1 MKRNRVNVLTV
12 VNSAS
17 NITTE
22 TIDGKPHIVVRGITP
37 VVDDIVMNRKLYP
50 AAEIEKA
57 YNTLERNPMPL
68 GHPKVDGKHVSA
80 RDVRA
85 VNEYH
90 VGAWLQN
97 VSHSDGKVTGDMY
110 VNRQYAESS
119 EKGKRLINRLDE
131 MLAGTNSEPIHIST
145 GLLYS
150 GIAANGESKGKK
162 YNEIATN
169 MMFDHVAVLLDEP
182 GAGTPEEGV
191 GIFVNAEGDET
202 EIEVCNLQDAIVSD
216 NRKDGWLNK
225 IKFFVAN
232 DGGMSFDEIAAS
244 LREAIRANTPD
255 SWRYVVSI
263 YPDYLIFEEEK
274 KTTSGRNLFKQ
285 KYLISDGAVSLVGE
299 PVEVV
304 RKPTEYEIKTNGE
317 NDPMKQLIINA
328 LQAAG
333 KPTEGKSDAELMDA
347 YNQLAAEKAAAKNET
362 PEEKAAREK
371 KEVDDKKAKEQASNS
386 EEMPA
391 WAKVLTEQVTAL
403 NSQINANSDKE
414 KGEKRTAVKLVMNM
428 SDEEVADLDGKALDA
443 MYAKCQT
450 SFGLNAAFRNQA
462 TNTQSVSEMPE

>member
-97 VSHSDGKVTGDMY
+97 VSHKDGKVTGDMY
-110 VNRQYAESS
+110 VNRQYAESN

-150 GIAANGESKGKK
+150 SIAANGESKGKK

-169 MMFDHVAVLLDEP
+169 MMFDHVAILLDEP
-182 GAGTPEEGV
+182 GAGTPSEGV
-191 GIFVNAEGDET
+191 GIFVNAEGDDQ
-202 EIEVCNLQDAIVSD
+202 EIEVVSLA
-216 NRKDGWLNK
+216 DGSDCTREGLLNK
-225 IKFFVAN
+225 TRFFFTNASN
-232 DGGMSFDEIAAS
+232 FSFDDIQRAIS
-244 LREAIRANTPD
+244 DKLREGRTDDKWLWPESVWPD
-255 SWRYVVSI
+255 TFI
-263 YPDYLIFEEEK
+263 YRDDAKY
-274 KTTSGRNLFKQ
+274 FKQ
-285 KYLISDGAVSLVGE
+285 KYLIDEAGKAVFVGE

-317 NDPMKQLIINA
+317 NDPMKELIINA

-347 YNQLAAEKAAAKNET
+347 YNQLAAEKAATKTET

-371 KEVDDKKAKEQASNS
+371 AEKEERDRANNQA
-386 EEMPA
+386 EAPA
-391 WAKVLTEQVTAL
+391 WFKPFADDLAAVKSGLTV
-403 NSQINANSDKE
+403 NADKE
-414 KGEKRTAVKLVMNM
+414 KSEQRAAVKAKFGMT
-428 SDEEVADLDGKALDA
+428 DVAVNALDGEPLKELFAQ
-443 MYAKCQT
+443 CQT
-450 SFGLNAAFRNQA
+450 STGLSGAFRQTTNNQ
-462 TNTQSVSEMPE
+462 SFSEMPE

>member
-97 VSHSDGKVTGDMY
+97 VSHEDGKVTGDMY

-131 MLAGTNSEPIHIST
+131 MIAGTNSEPIHIST

-182 GAGTPEEGV
+182 GAGTPAEGV
-191 GIFVNAEGDET
+191 GIFVNAEGDEL
-202 EIEVCNLQDAIVSD
+202 EIEVVNLADADVPDPQDASFKTFFNQLKAFFSANSD
-216 NRKDGWLNK
+216 
-225 IKFFVAN
+225 
-232 DGGMSFDEIAAS
+232 S
-244 LREAIRANTPD
+244 T
-255 SWRYVVSI
+255 
-263 YPDYLIFEEEK
+263 
-274 KTTSGRNLFKQ
+274 Q
-285 KYLISDGAVSLVGE
+285 KE
-299 PVEVV
+299 
-304 RKPTEYEIKTNGE
+304 T
-317 NDPMKQLIINA
+317 DPMKELIVNA
-328 LQAAG
+328 LKANG
-333 KPTEGKSDAELMDA
+333 KEVDGKTDAELMDA
-347 YNQLAAEKAAAKNET
+347 YNQMKAEEVTSKKKGD
-362 PEEKAAREK
+362 EEIDPATGAPK
-371 KEVDDKKAKEQASNS
+371 KTEQAANN

-391 WAKVLTEQVTAL
+391 WAKALTDQVLAL
-403 NSQINANSDKE
+403 NSKINANSESE
-414 KGEKRTAVKLVMNM
+414 KSNMRAAVKAKFGMTDIAVN
-428 SDEEVADLDGKALDA
+428 ALDGEPLKELFAQ
-443 MYAKCQT
+443 CQT
-450 SFGLNAAFRNQA
+450 STGLNGAFRQA

>member
-68 GHPKVDGKHVSA
+68 DHPKVDGKHVSA

-85 VNEYH
+85 VNNYH

-97 VSHSDGKVTGDMY
+97 VSHKDGKVSGDMY
-110 VNRQYAESS
+110 VDRQYAESS
-119 EKGKRLINRLDE
+119 EKGKRLVNRLDE
-131 MLAGTNSEPIHIST
+131 MAAGTNVEPIHIST

-182 GAGTPEEGV
+182 GAGTPSEGV
-191 GIFVNAEGDET
+191 GIFVNADGDEQ
-202 EIEVCNLQDAIVSD
+202 EIEVVNLADGSD
-216 NRKDGWLNK
+216 CTREGLLNK
-225 IKFFVAN
+225 AKFFFTNASN
-232 DGGMSFDEIAAS
+232 FSFSDIERAIS
-244 LREAIRANTPD
+244 DKLRKGRTDDKCLWPESVWPD
-255 SWRYVVSI
+255 TFI
-263 YPDYLIFEEEK
+263 YRDDAKY
-274 KTTSGRNLFKQ
+274 FKQ
-285 KYLISDGAVSLVGE
+285 KYLIDDDGKAVFVGE

-317 NDPMKQLIINA
+317 NDPMKELIINA

-347 YNQLAAEKAAAKNET
+347 YNQLAAEKAATKTET

-371 KEVDDKKAKEQASNS
+371 AEKEERERANNQA
-386 EEMPA
+386 EAPA
-391 WAKVLTEQVTAL
+391 WFKPFADDLAAVKSGLT
-403 NSQINANSDKE
+403 ANSDKE
-414 KGEKRTAVKLVMNM
+414 KGEKRAAVKAKFGLDDLAVN
-428 SDEEVADLDGKALDA
+428 ALDGAALDGLFA
-443 MYAKCQT
+443 QCQT
-450 SFGLNAAFRNQA
+450 STGLNGAFRQVN
-462 TNTQSVSEMPE
+462 NNDSFSEMPE

>member
-50 AAEIEKA
+50 AAEIGKA

-85 VNEYH
+85 VNNYH

-97 VSHSDGKVTGDMY
+97 VNHTDGKVTGDMY
-110 VNRQYAESS
+110 VDRQYAESS
-119 EKGKRLINRLDE
+119 DKGKRLINRLDE
-131 MLAGTNSEPIHIST
+131 MIAGTNAEPIHIST

-191 GIFVNAEGDET
+191 GIFVNADGDEQA
-202 EIEVCNLQDAIVSD
+202 IETANLSD
-216 NRKDGWLNK
+216 GYDCTREGALNK
-225 IKFFVAN
+225 AKFFFTNASN
-232 DGGMSFDEIAAS
+232 FSFDDIQRALS
-244 LREAIRANTPD
+244 DKLREGRTDDNWLWPESVWPD
-255 SWRYVVSI
+255 TFIYRDQSRY
-263 YPDYLIFEEEK
+263 
-274 KTTSGRNLFKQ
+274 FKQ
-285 KYLISDGAVSLVGE
+285 KYLIDDDGKAVFVGE
-299 PVEVV
+299 PQEVV
-304 RKPTEYEIKTNGE
+304 RKPTEYEVKTNGE
-317 NDPMKQLIINA
+317 TDPMKDLIVNA
-328 LQAAG
+328 LKAAG
-333 KPTEGKSDAELMDA
+333 KPTDGKTDAELMDA
-347 YNQLAAEKAAAKNET
+347 YNQMAAEKAASKDET
-362 PEEKAAREK
+362 PEEKAAHEK
-371 KEVDDKKAKEQASNS
+371 KEADEKAPKDKAANNEQA
-386 EEMPA
+386 PA
-391 WAKVLTEQVTAL
+391 WFKPFADDLAVVKSSLAT
-403 NSQINANSDKE
+403 NADKE
-414 KGEKRTAVKLVMNM
+414 KGEKRAAVKAKFGLDDLAVN
-428 SDEEVADLDGKALDA
+428 ALDGAALDGLFA
-443 MYAKCQT
+443 QCAT
-450 SFGLNAAFRNQA
+450 SRGLSGAFNHS
-462 TNTQSVSEMPE
+462 NEQSISEMPE

>member
-22 TIDGKPHIVVRGITP
+22 TIDSKPHIVVRGITP

-85 VNEYH
+85 VNNYH

-97 VSHSDGKVTGDMY
+97 VSHKDGKVTGDMY
-110 VNRQYAESS
+110 VDRQYAESS
-119 EKGKRLINRLDE
+119 DKGKRLVNRLDE
-131 MLAGTNSEPIHIST
+131 MSAGTNSDPIHIST

-162 YNEIATN
+162 YDEIATN
-169 MMFDHVAVLLDEP
+169 MNFDHVAVLLDEP
-182 GAGTPEEGV
+182 GAGTPGEGV
-191 GIFVNAEGDET
+191 GIFVNSEGDEQQ
-202 EIEVCNLQDAIVSD
+202 IEVAHLAEAADCTREGL
-216 NRKDGWLNK
+216 LNK
-225 IKFFVAN
+225 TKFFFTNASN
-232 DGGMSFDEIAAS
+232 FSFDDISRAIS
-244 LREAIRANTPD
+244 DKLREGDAEDKWLWPETVWPD
-255 SWRYVVSI
+255 SFI
-263 YPDYLIFEEEK
+263 YRNDTKYL
-274 KTTSGRNLFKQ
+274 KQ
-285 KYLISDGAVSLVGE
+285 KYLIDDDGKAVFVGE

-317 NDPMKQLIINA
+317 NDPMKELIINA
-328 LQAAG
+328 LKAAG
-333 KPTEGKSDAELMDA
+333 KPTDGKSDAELMDA
-347 YNQLAAEKAAAKNET
+347 YNQMAAEKAKPKEET

-371 KEVDDKKAKEQASNS
+371 AEKEERERANNQA
-386 EEMPA
+386 EAPA
-391 WAKVLTEQVTAL
+391 WFKPFADDLAAVKSGLAV
-403 NSQINANSDKE
+403 NSDKE
-414 KGEKRTAVKLVMNM
+414 KADKRAAVKLAMNM
-428 SDEEVADLDGKALDA
+428 SDEEVADLDGKALERL
-443 MYAKCQT
+443 YANSQKST
-450 SFGLNAAFRNQA
+450 GLNGAFRQVNSSE
-462 TNTQSVSEMPE
+462 SVSEMPE

>member
-97 VSHSDGKVTGDMY
+97 VSHEGGKVTGDMY

-131 MLAGTNSEPIHIST
+131 MIAGTNSEPIHIST

-182 GAGTPEEGV
+182 GAGTPAEGV
-191 GIFVNAEGDET
+191 GIFVNAEGDEL
-202 EIEVCNLQDAIVSD
+202 EIEVVNLADADIPDPQDASFKTFFNQLKAFFSANSD
-216 NRKDGWLNK
+216 SN
-225 IKFFVAN
+225 
-232 DGGMSFDEIAAS
+232 
-244 LREAIRANTPD
+244 
-255 SWRYVVSI
+255 
-263 YPDYLIFEEEK
+263 
-274 KTTSGRNLFKQ
+274 Q
-285 KYLISDGAVSLVGE
+285 KE
-299 PVEVV
+299 
-304 RKPTEYEIKTNGE
+304 T
-317 NDPMKQLIINA
+317 DPMKELIVNA
-328 LQAAG
+328 LKANG
-333 KPTEGKSDAELMDA
+333 KEVEGKTDAELMDA
-347 YNQLAAEKAAAKNET
+347 YNQMKAEEVTAKKKGD
-362 PEEKAAREK
+362 EEIDPATGAPK
-371 KEVDDKKAKEQASNS
+371 KTEQASNS
-386 EEMPA
+386 EEAPA
-391 WAKVLTEQVTAL
+391 WFKPFADDLAAVKSGLAV
-403 NSQINANSDKE
+403 NADKE
-414 KGEKRTAVKLVMNM
+414 KGEKRAAVKAKFGLDDLAVN
-428 SDEEVADLDGKALDA
+428 ALDGAALDGLFA
-443 MYAKCQT
+443 QCQT
-450 SFGLNAAFRNQA
+450 STGLNGAFRPVN
-462 TNTQSVSEMPE
+462 NNDSFSEMPE

>member
-1 MKRNRVNVLTV
+1 MKLNRVNVLTV

-85 VNEYH
+85 VNNYH

-97 VSHSDGKVTGDMY
+97 VSHKDGKVSGDMY
-110 VNRQYAESS
+110 VDRQYAESRD
-119 EKGKRLINRLDE
+119 KGKRLINRLDE
-131 MLAGTNSEPIHIST
+131 MLAGTNSDPIHIST

-182 GAGTPEEGV
+182 GAGTPDEGV

-244 LREAIRANTPD
+244 LREAIRANIPD

-274 KTTSGRNLFKQ
+274 KNDSGRSLFKQ

-317 NDPMKQLIINA
+317 NDPMKELIINA

-347 YNQLAAEKAAAKNET
+347 YNQMKAEEAIAKKKGDEEIDPET
-362 PEEKAAREK
+362 GKPK
-371 KEVDDKKAKEQASNS
+371 KKEQAANN

-391 WAKVLTEQVTAL
+391 WAQKLADRVDVVF
-403 NSQINANSDKE
+403 NSLSANADKE
-414 KGEKRTAVKLVMNM
+414 KGEKRAAVKLAMNM
-428 SDEEVADLDGKALDA
+428 SDDEVADLDGKALDA

-450 SFGLNAAFRNQA
+450 SFGLNGAFRHQA

>member
-22 TIDGKPHIVVRGITP
+22 TVNGKPHIVVRGITP

-80 RDVRA
+80 RDVQA

-97 VSHSDGKVTGDMY
+97 VSHKDGKVTGDMY

-131 MLAGTNSEPIHIST
+131 MLAGANSDPIHIST

-150 GIAANGESKGKK
+150 GIAANGESRGKK

-182 GAGTPEEGV
+182 GAGTPSEGV

-202 EIEVCNLQDAIVSD
+202 EIEVCNLQDAIVID

-232 DGGMSFDEIAAS
+232 DGGMSFDEIASS
-244 LREAIRANTPD
+244 LREAIRSNTSD

-274 KTTSGRNLFKQ
+274 KNTSGLSLFKQ

-317 NDPMKQLIINA
+317 NDPMKELIINA
-328 LQAAG
+328 LKAAG
-333 KPTEGKSDAELMDA
+333 KPTDGKSDAELMDA
-347 YNQLAAEKAAAKNET
+347 YNQMAAEKAAPKET

-371 KEVDDKKAKEQASNS
+371 KEADDKKAKETATNS
-386 EEMPA
+386 DDMPA
-391 WAKVLTEQVTAL
+391 WAKLLTERVDTVV
-403 NSQINANSDKE
+403 NSLNANSDKE
-414 KGEKRTAVKLVMNM
+414 KTDQRAAVKAKFGMTDLAVN
-428 SDEEVADLDGKALDA
+428 ALDGEPLKELFAQ
-443 MYAKCQT
+443 CQT
-450 SFGLNAAFRNQA
+450 STGLNGAFRQVNS
-462 TNTQSVSEMPE
+462 NESVSEMPE

>member
-68 GHPKVDGKHVSA
+68 GHPKVDGRHVSA

-97 VSHSDGKVTGDMY
+97 VSHKDGKVTGDMY
-110 VNRQYAESS
+110 VNRHYAESS

-131 MLAGTNSEPIHIST
+131 MIAGTNSEPIHIST

-191 GIFVNAEGDET
+191 GIFVNAEGDVL
-202 EIEVCNLQDAIVSD
+202 EIEVVNLADADVPDPQDASFKTFFNQLKAFFSANSD
-216 NRKDGWLNK
+216 
-225 IKFFVAN
+225 
-232 DGGMSFDEIAAS
+232 S
-244 LREAIRANTPD
+244 T
-255 SWRYVVSI
+255 
-263 YPDYLIFEEEK
+263 
-274 KTTSGRNLFKQ
+274 Q
-285 KYLISDGAVSLVGE
+285 KE
-299 PVEVV
+299 
-304 RKPTEYEIKTNGE
+304 T
-317 NDPMKQLIINA
+317 DPMKELIVNA
-328 LQAAG
+328 LKANG
-333 KPTEGKSDAELMDA
+333 KEVEGKTDAELMDA
-347 YNQLAAEKAAAKNET
+347 YNQLAAEKAAAKKDGGDEIDPAT
-362 PEEKAAREK
+362 GKPK
-371 KEVDDKKAKEQASNS
+371 KKEQASNS
-386 EEMPA
+386 EEAPA
-391 WAKVLTEQVTAL
+391 WFKPFADDLAAVKSGLAV
-403 NSQINANSDKE
+403 NADKE
-414 KGEKRTAVKLVMNM
+414 KGEKRAAVKAKFGLDDLAVN
-428 SDEEVADLDGKALDA
+428 ALDGAALDGLFA
-443 MYAKCQT
+443 QCQT
-450 SFGLNAAFRNQA
+450 STGLNGAFRPVN
-462 TNTQSVSEMPE
+462 NNDSFSEMPE

>member
-1 MKRNRVNVLTV
+1 MKRNRVNVLSV

-17 NITTE
+17 NISTE
-22 TIDGKPHIVVRGITP
+22 TIDGKPHLVVRGITP
-37 VVDDIVMNRKLYP
+37 VVDDIVMNKKLYP

-97 VSHSDGKVTGDMY
+97 VSHEGGKVTGDMY

-131 MLAGTNSEPIHIST
+131 MIAGTNSEPIHIST

-191 GIFVNAEGDET
+191 GIFVNAEGDEL
-202 EIEVCNLQDAIVSD
+202 EIEVVNLADADVPDPQDASFKTFFNQLKAFFSANSD
-216 NRKDGWLNK
+216 
-225 IKFFVAN
+225 
-232 DGGMSFDEIAAS
+232 S
-244 LREAIRANTPD
+244 T
-255 SWRYVVSI
+255 
-263 YPDYLIFEEEK
+263 
-274 KTTSGRNLFKQ
+274 Q
-285 KYLISDGAVSLVGE
+285 KE
-299 PVEVV
+299 
-304 RKPTEYEIKTNGE
+304 T
-317 NDPMKQLIINA
+317 DPMKELIVNA
-328 LQAAG
+328 LKANG
-333 KPTEGKSDAELMDA
+333 KEVEGKTDAELMDA
-347 YNQLAAEKAAAKNET
+347 YNQMKAEEITAKKKGD
-362 PEEKAAREK
+362 EEIDPDTGAPK
-371 KEVDDKKAKEQASNS
+371 KTEQAANN

-391 WAKVLTEQVTAL
+391 WAKALTDQVLAL
-403 NSQINANSDKE
+403 NSKINANSESE
-414 KGEKRTAVKLVMNM
+414 KSNMRAAVKAKFGMTDIAVN
-428 SDEEVADLDGKALDA
+428 ALDGEPLKELFAQ
-443 MYAKCQT
+443 CQT
-450 SFGLNAAFRNQA
+450 STGLNGTFRQA

>member
-1 MKRNRVNVLTV
+1 MKRNRVNVLSV

-17 NITTE
+17 NISTE

-97 VSHSDGKVTGDMY
+97 VSHEDGKVTGDMY

-131 MLAGTNSEPIHIST
+131 MIAGTNSEPIHIST

-191 GIFVNAEGDET
+191 GIFVNAEGDEL
-202 EIEVCNLQDAIVSD
+202 EIEVVNLADAEVPDPQDASFKTFFNQLKAFFSANSD
-216 NRKDGWLNK
+216 
-225 IKFFVAN
+225 
-232 DGGMSFDEIAAS
+232 S
-244 LREAIRANTPD
+244 T
-255 SWRYVVSI
+255 
-263 YPDYLIFEEEK
+263 
-274 KTTSGRNLFKQ
+274 Q
-285 KYLISDGAVSLVGE
+285 KE
-299 PVEVV
+299 
-304 RKPTEYEIKTNGE
+304 T
-317 NDPMKQLIINA
+317 DPMKELIVNA
-328 LQAAG
+328 LKANG
-333 KPTEGKSDAELMDA
+333 KEVEGKTDAELMDA
-347 YNQLAAEKAAAKNET
+347 YNQMKAEEVTAKKKGDEET
-362 PEEKAAREK
+362 DPATGAPK
-371 KEVDDKKAKEQASNS
+371 KTEQAANN
-386 EEMPA
+386 EDMPA
-391 WAKVLTEQVTAL
+391 WAKALSDQVLVL
-403 NSQINANSDKE
+403 NSKINANSETE
-414 KGEKRTAVKLVMNM
+414 KSNMRAAVKAKFGMTDIAVN
-428 SDEEVADLDGKALDA
+428 ALDGEPLKELFAQ
-443 MYAKCQT
+443 CQT
-450 SFGLNAAFRNQA
+450 STGLNGAFRQA

>member
-22 TIDGKPHIVVRGITP
+22 IIDGKPHIVVRGITP

-97 VSHSDGKVTGDMY
+97 VSHKDGKVTGDMY

-131 MLAGTNSEPIHIST
+131 MITGTNSEPIHIST

-182 GAGTPEEGV
+182 GAGTPSEGV
-191 GIFVNAEGDET
+191 GIFVNSEGEEV
-202 EIEVCNLQDAIVSD
+202 EIEVALLSDAAD
-216 NRKDGWLNK
+216 CTREGLLNK
-225 IKFFVAN
+225 TKFFFTNASN
-232 DGGMSFDEIAAS
+232 FSFDDIQ
-244 LREAIRANTPD
+244 RAISDKLHEGRADDKWLWPESVWPD
-255 SWRYVVSI
+255 SFI
-263 YPDYLIFEEEK
+263 YRDEAKY
-274 KTTSGRNLFKQ
+274 FKQ
-285 KYLISDGAVSLVGE
+285 KYLIDDDGKAVFVGE

-304 RKPTEYEIKTNGE
+304 RKPIEYEIKTNGE
-317 NDPMKQLIINA
+317 NDPMKELIINA

-347 YNQLAAEKAAAKNET
+347 YNQLAAEKAAAKKDGGDEIDPAT
-362 PEEKAAREK
+362 GKPK
-371 KEVDDKKAKEQASNS
+371 KKEQASNS
-386 EEMPA
+386 EEAPA
-391 WAKVLTEQVTAL
+391 WFKPFADDLAAVKSGLAV
-403 NSQINANSDKE
+403 NADKE
-414 KGEKRTAVKLVMNM
+414 KGEKRAAVKAKFGLDDLAVN
-428 SDEEVADLDGKALDA
+428 ALDGAALDGLFA
-443 MYAKCQT
+443 QCQT
-450 SFGLNAAFRNQA
+450 STGLNGAFRQA

>member
-97 VSHSDGKVTGDMY
+97 VSHEDGKVTGDMY

-131 MLAGTNSEPIHIST
+131 MIAGTNSEPIHIST

-182 GAGTPEEGV
+182 GAGTPAEGV
-191 GIFVNAEGDET
+191 GIFVNAEGDEL
-202 EIEVCNLQDAIVSD
+202 EIEVVNLADADVPDPQDASFKTFFNQLKAFFSANSD
-216 NRKDGWLNK
+216 
-225 IKFFVAN
+225 
-232 DGGMSFDEIAAS
+232 S
-244 LREAIRANTPD
+244 T
-255 SWRYVVSI
+255 
-263 YPDYLIFEEEK
+263 
-274 KTTSGRNLFKQ
+274 Q
-285 KYLISDGAVSLVGE
+285 KE
-299 PVEVV
+299 
-304 RKPTEYEIKTNGE
+304 T
-317 NDPMKQLIINA
+317 DPMKELIVNA
-328 LQAAG
+328 LKANG
-333 KPTEGKSDAELMDA
+333 KEVEGKTDAELMDA
-347 YNQLAAEKAAAKNET
+347 YNQMKAEEVTAKKKGD
-362 PEEKAAREK
+362 EEIDPATGAPK
-371 KEVDDKKAKEQASNS
+371 KTEQAANN

-391 WAKVLTEQVTAL
+391 WAKALTDQVFAL
-403 NSQINANSDKE
+403 NSKINANSESE
-414 KGEKRTAVKLVMNM
+414 KSNMRAAVKAKFGMTDIAVN
-428 SDEEVADLDGKALDA
+428 ALDGEPLKELFAQ
-443 MYAKCQT
+443 CQT
-450 SFGLNAAFRNQA
+450 STGLNGAFRQA

>member
-57 YNTLERNPMPL
+57 YSTLERNPMPL

-97 VSHSDGKVTGDMY
+97 VSHKDGKVTGDMY

-131 MLAGTNSEPIHIST
+131 MLAGTNSDPIHIST

-191 GIFVNAEGDET
+191 GIFVNAEGDEL
-202 EIEVCNLQDAIVSD
+202 EIEVVNLADADVPDPQDAS
-216 NRKDGWLNK
+216 
-225 IKFFVAN
+225 
-232 DGGMSFDEIAAS
+232 
-244 LREAIRANTPD
+244 
-255 SWRYVVSI
+255 
-263 YPDYLIFEEEK
+263 
-274 KTTSGRNLFKQ
+274 
-285 KYLISDGAVSLVGE
+285 
-299 PVEVV
+299 
-304 RKPTEYEIKTNGE
+304 IKTFFNQLKAFFSANSDSTQKE
-317 NDPMKQLIINA
+317 TDPMKELIVNA
-328 LQAAG
+328 LKA
-333 KPTEGKSDAELMDA
+333 KGKSVDGKTDAELMDA
-347 YNQLAAEKAAAKNET
+347 YNQMLAENADSKEET

-371 KEVDDKKAKEQASNS
+371 KEVDDKKAKEQTTNS

-414 KGEKRTAVKLVMNM
+414 KGEKRAAVKLAMNM

-450 SFGLNAAFRNQA
+450 SFGLNGAFRQA

>member
-97 VSHSDGKVTGDMY
+97 VSHKDGKVTGDMY

-119 EKGKRLINRLDE
+119 GKGKRLINRLDE
-131 MLAGTNSEPIHIST
+131 MLAGTNSDPIHIST

-191 GIFVNAEGDET
+191 GIFVNAEGDEV
-202 EIEVCNLQDAIVSD
+202 EIEVVNLEEST
-216 NRKDGWLNK
+216 
-225 IKFFVAN
+225 
-232 DGGMSFDEIAAS
+232 
-244 LREAIRANTPD
+244 TPD
-255 SWRYVVSI
+255 QQD
-263 YPDYLIFEEEK
+263 PAF
-274 KTTSGRNLFKQ
+274 KTFFNQLKAFFGANSDSTQ
-285 KYLISDGAVSLVGE
+285 KE
-299 PVEVV
+299 
-304 RKPTEYEIKTNGE
+304 T
-317 NDPMKQLIINA
+317 DPMKELIVNA
-328 LQAAG
+328 LKA
-333 KPTEGKSDAELMDA
+333 KGKSVDGKTDAELMDA
-347 YNQLAAEKAAAKNET
+347 YNQMLAENADSKEET
-362 PEEKAAREK
+362 PEAKGAREK
-371 KEVDDKKAKEQASNS
+371 KEADDKNANEQTTNS

-391 WAKVLTEQVTAL
+391 WAKTLTEQVMAF
-403 NSQINANSDKE
+403 NSQINANSESE
-414 KGEKRTAVKLVMNM
+414 KASMRAAVKAKFGMTDIAVN
-428 SDEEVADLDGKALDA
+428 ALDGEPLSELF
-443 MYAKCQT
+443 AKCQT
-450 SFGLNAAFRNQA
+450 STGLNGAFLQA
-462 TNTQSVSEMPE
+462 TNNQSVSEMPE

>member
-97 VSHSDGKVTGDMY
+97 VSHEYGKVTGDMY

-131 MLAGTNSEPIHIST
+131 MIAGTNSEPIHIST

-191 GIFVNAEGDET
+191 GIFVNAEGDEL
-202 EIEVCNLQDAIVSD
+202 EIEVVNLADADVPDPQDASFKTFFNQLKAFFSANSD
-216 NRKDGWLNK
+216 
-225 IKFFVAN
+225 
-232 DGGMSFDEIAAS
+232 S
-244 LREAIRANTPD
+244 T
-255 SWRYVVSI
+255 
-263 YPDYLIFEEEK
+263 
-274 KTTSGRNLFKQ
+274 Q
-285 KYLISDGAVSLVGE
+285 KE
-299 PVEVV
+299 
-304 RKPTEYEIKTNGE
+304 T
-317 NDPMKQLIINA
+317 DPMKELIVNA
-328 LQAAG
+328 LKANG
-333 KPTEGKSDAELMDA
+333 KEVEGKTDAELMDA
-347 YNQLAAEKAAAKNET
+347 YNQMKAEEITAKKKGD
-362 PEEKAAREK
+362 EEIDPDTGAPK
-371 KEVDDKKAKEQASNS
+371 KTEQAANN
-386 EEMPA
+386 EEIPA
-391 WAKVLTEQVTAL
+391 WAKALTDQVLAL
-403 NSQINANSDKE
+403 NSKINANSESE
-414 KGEKRTAVKLVMNM
+414 KSNMRAAVKAKFGMTDIAVN
-428 SDEEVADLDGKALDA
+428 ALDGEPLKELFAQ
-443 MYAKCQT
+443 CQT
-450 SFGLNAAFRNQA
+450 STGLNGAFRQA

>member
-80 RDVRA
+80 RDVQA

-97 VSHSDGKVTGDMY
+97 VNHKDGKVTGDMY

-131 MLAGTNSEPIHIST
+131 MLAGTNSDPIHIST

-150 GIAANGESKGKK
+150 GIAAIGESKGKK
-162 YNEIATN
+162 YDEIATN
-169 MMFDHVAVLLDEP
+169 MNFDHVAVLLDEP
-182 GAGTPEEGV
+182 GAGTPGEGV
-191 GIFVNAEGDET
+191 GIFVNAEGDEV
-202 EIEVCNLQDAIVSD
+202 EIEVVNLEESGSPDPQDPSFKTFFNQLKAFFSANSD
-216 NRKDGWLNK
+216 SN
-225 IKFFVAN
+225 
-232 DGGMSFDEIAAS
+232 
-244 LREAIRANTPD
+244 
-255 SWRYVVSI
+255 
-263 YPDYLIFEEEK
+263 
-274 KTTSGRNLFKQ
+274 Q
-285 KYLISDGAVSLVGE
+285 KE
-299 PVEVV
+299 
-304 RKPTEYEIKTNGE
+304 T
-317 NDPMKQLIINA
+317 DPMKELIVNA
-328 LQAAG
+328 LKA
-333 KPTEGKSDAELMDA
+333 KGKSVDGKTDAELMDA
-347 YNQLAAEKAAAKNET
+347 YNQMLAENADSKQET

-371 KEVDDKKAKEQASNS
+371 KEADDKKAKEQASNS
-386 EEMPA
+386 EEMPV
-391 WAKVLTEQVTAL
+391 WAKTLSDQVAAL
-403 NSQINANSDKE
+403 NSQISAGAETE
-414 KGEKRTAVKLVMNM
+414 KASMRTAVKAKFGMTDIAVN
-428 SDEEVADLDGKALDA
+428 ALDGEPLKELFAQ
-443 MYAKCQT
+443 CQT
-450 SFGLNAAFRNQA
+450 STGLNGAFRQVNSSE
-462 TNTQSVSEMPE
+462 SVSEMPE

>member
-97 VSHSDGKVTGDMY
+97 VSHKDGKVTGDMY

-119 EKGKRLINRLDE
+119 EKGKRLINRLDG
-131 MLAGTNSEPIHIST
+131 MISGTNSEPIHIST

-182 GAGTPEEGV
+182 GAGTPSEGV
-191 GIFVNAEGDET
+191 GIFVNSEGEEV
-202 EIEVCNLQDAIVSD
+202 EIEVALLSDAAD
-216 NRKDGWLNK
+216 CTREGLLNK
-225 IKFFVAN
+225 TKFFFTNASN
-232 DGGMSFDEIAAS
+232 FSFDDISRAIS
-244 LREAIRANTPD
+244 DKLREGDTEDKWLWPETVWPD
-255 SWRYVVSI
+255 SFI
-263 YPDYLIFEEEK
+263 YRDEAKY
-274 KTTSGRNLFKQ
+274 FKQ
-285 KYLISDGAVSLVGE
+285 KYLIDDDGKAVFVGE

-304 RKPTEYEIKTNGE
+304 RKPIEYEIKTNGE
-317 NDPMKQLIINA
+317 NDPMKELIINA

-347 YNQLAAEKAAAKNET
+347 YNQLAAEKAAAKKDGGDEIDPAT
-362 PEEKAAREK
+362 GKPK
-371 KEVDDKKAKEQASNS
+371 KKEQASNS
-386 EEMPA
+386 EEAPA
-391 WAKVLTEQVTAL
+391 WFKPFADDLAAVKSGLAV
-403 NSQINANSDKE
+403 NADKE
-414 KGEKRTAVKLVMNM
+414 KGEKRAAVKAKFGLDDLAVN
-428 SDEEVADLDGKALDA
+428 ALDGAALDGLFA
-443 MYAKCQT
+443 QCQT
-450 SFGLNAAFRNQA
+450 STGLNGAFR
-462 TNTQSVSEMPE
+462 SVNNNDSFSEMPE

>member
-85 VNEYH
+85 VNNYH

-97 VSHSDGKVTGDMY
+97 VSHKDGKVSGDMY
-110 VNRQYAESS
+110 VDRQYAESS

-131 MLAGTNSEPIHIST
+131 MVAGTNTEAIHIST

-150 GIAANGESKGKK
+150 GITANGESKGKK

-191 GIFVNAEGDET
+191 GIFVNAEGDEV
-202 EIEVCNLQDAIVSD
+202 EIEVVNLEDSNIPDPQDPTFKTFLNQLKAFFSANSD
-216 NRKDGWLNK
+216 
-225 IKFFVAN
+225 
-232 DGGMSFDEIAAS
+232 S
-244 LREAIRANTPD
+244 T
-255 SWRYVVSI
+255 
-263 YPDYLIFEEEK
+263 
-274 KTTSGRNLFKQ
+274 Q
-285 KYLISDGAVSLVGE
+285 KE
-299 PVEVV
+299 
-304 RKPTEYEIKTNGE
+304 T
-317 NDPMKQLIINA
+317 DPMKELIVNA
-328 LQAAG
+328 LKA
-333 KPTEGKSDAELMDA
+333 KGKSVDGKTDAELMDA
-347 YNQLAAEKAAAKNET
+347 YNQMLAENAEGKQET
-362 PEEKAAREK
+362 PEEKAASEK
-371 KEVDDKKAKEQASNS
+371 KEADEKAAKESANNS
-386 EEMPA
+386 QEAPA
-391 WAKVLTEQVTAL
+391 WFKPFAEKLNTIETGLT
-403 NSQINANSDKE
+403 ANSDKE
-414 KGEKRTAVKLVMNM
+414 KSEKRAAVKLAMNM
-428 SDEEVADLDGKALDA
+428 SDEEVADLDGKALDGF
-443 MYAKCQT
+443 YAKCQKST
-450 SFGLNAAFRNQA
+450 GLNGAFRHTA
-462 TNTQSVSEMPE
+462 TNQSVSEMPE

>member
-97 VSHSDGKVTGDMY
+97 VSHEGGKVTGDMY

-131 MLAGTNSEPIHIST
+131 MLAGTNSDPIHIST

-191 GIFVNAEGDET
+191 GIFVNAEGDEV
-202 EIEVCNLQDAIVSD
+202 EIEVVNLEESTIPDQQDPAFKTFFNQLKAFFGANSD
-216 NRKDGWLNK
+216 
-225 IKFFVAN
+225 
-232 DGGMSFDEIAAS
+232 S
-244 LREAIRANTPD
+244 T
-255 SWRYVVSI
+255 
-263 YPDYLIFEEEK
+263 
-274 KTTSGRNLFKQ
+274 Q
-285 KYLISDGAVSLVGE
+285 KE
-299 PVEVV
+299 
-304 RKPTEYEIKTNGE
+304 T
-317 NDPMKQLIINA
+317 DPMKELIVNA
-328 LQAAG
+328 LKA
-333 KPTEGKSDAELMDA
+333 KGKSVDGKTDAELMDA
-347 YNQLAAEKAAAKNET
+347 YNQMLAENADIKEET
-362 PEEKAAREK
+362 PEAKAAREK
-371 KEVDDKKAKEQASNS
+371 KEADDKKTNEQTTNS

-391 WAKVLTEQVTAL
+391 WAKTLTEQVMAL
-403 NSQINANSDKE
+403 NSQINANSESE
-414 KGEKRTAVKLVMNM
+414 KASMRAAVKAKFGMTDIAVN
-428 SDEEVADLDGKALDA
+428 ALDGEPLNELF
-443 MYAKCQT
+443 AKCQT
-450 SFGLNAAFRNQA
+450 STGLNGAFLQA
-462 TNTQSVSEMPE
+462 TNNQSVSEMPE

>member
-97 VSHSDGKVTGDMY
+97 VRHNDGKVTGDMY

-119 EKGKRLINRLDE
+119 DKGKRLINRLDD
-131 MLAGTNSEPIHIST
+131 MLAGTNSDPIHIST

-191 GIFVNAEGDET
+191 GIFVNSEGDEQK
-202 EIEVCNLQDAIVSD
+202 IEVARLA
-216 NRKDGWLNK
+216 DGIDCTRDGLLNK
-225 IKFFVAN
+225 TKFFFTNASN
-232 DGGMSFDEIAAS
+232 FSFDDISRAIS
-244 LREAIRANTPD
+244 DKLREGDTEDKWLWPETVWPD
-255 SWRYVVSI
+255 SFI
-263 YPDYLIFEEEK
+263 YRNDTKYL
-274 KTTSGRNLFKQ
+274 KQ
-285 KYLISDGAVSLVGE
+285 KYLIDDDGKAVFVGE

-317 NDPMKQLIINA
+317 NDPMKELIINA
-328 LQAAG
+328 LKAAG
-333 KPTEGKSDAELMDA
+333 KPTDGKSDAELMDA
-347 YNQLAAEKAAAKNET
+347 YNQMAAEKAKPKEET

-371 KEVDDKKAKEQASNS
+371 KEADDEKAKEQATNS
-386 EEMPA
+386 EDMPA
-391 WAKVLTEQVTAL
+391 WAKLLTEQVTAI
-403 NSQINANSDKE
+403 NSQLNANSDKE
-414 KGEKRTAVKLVMNM
+414 KGEKRAAVKLAMNM

-443 MYAKCQT
+443 MYAKCQA
-450 SFGLNAAFRNQA
+450 SFGLNGAFRNQA

>member
-97 VSHSDGKVTGDMY
+97 VSHKDGKVMGDMY

-119 EKGKRLINRLDE
+119 DKGKRLISRLDE
-131 MLAGTNSEPIHIST
+131 MLAGTNSDPIHIST

-244 LREAIRANTPD
+244 LREAIRSTAPD

-274 KTTSGRNLFKQ
+274 KTTSGRTLFKQ
-285 KYLISDGAVSLVGE
+285 KYLISDGAVTLVGE

-317 NDPMKQLIINA
+317 NDPMKELIINA

-347 YNQLAAEKAAAKNET
+347 YNQMKAEEATAKKKGDEEIDPET
-362 PEEKAAREK
+362 GKPK
-371 KEVDDKKAKEQASNS
+371 KKEQAANN

-391 WAKVLTEQVTAL
+391 WAKTLADRVDVVV
-403 NSQINANSDKE
+403 NSLNANSDKE
-414 KGEKRTAVKLVMNM
+414 KGEKRAAVKLAMNM

-450 SFGLNAAFRNQA
+450 SFGLNGAFRHQA

>member
-97 VSHSDGKVTGDMY
+97 VSHEGGKVTGDMY

-182 GAGTPEEGV
+182 GAGTPAEGV
-191 GIFVNAEGDET
+191 GIFVNAEGDEL
-202 EIEVCNLQDAIVSD
+202 EIEVVNLADADVPDPQDASFKTFFNQLKAFFSANSD
-216 NRKDGWLNK
+216 
-225 IKFFVAN
+225 
-232 DGGMSFDEIAAS
+232 S
-244 LREAIRANTPD
+244 T
-255 SWRYVVSI
+255 
-263 YPDYLIFEEEK
+263 
-274 KTTSGRNLFKQ
+274 Q
-285 KYLISDGAVSLVGE
+285 KE
-299 PVEVV
+299 
-304 RKPTEYEIKTNGE
+304 T
-317 NDPMKQLIINA
+317 DPMKELIVNA
-328 LQAAG
+328 LKANG
-333 KPTEGKSDAELMDA
+333 KEVEGKTDAELMDA
-347 YNQLAAEKAAAKNET
+347 YNQMKAEEVTAKKKGD
-362 PEEKAAREK
+362 EEIDPATGAPK
-371 KEVDDKKAKEQASNS
+371 KTEQAANN

-391 WAKVLTEQVTAL
+391 WAKALTDQVMAL
-403 NSQINANSDKE
+403 NSQFNANSESE
-414 KGEKRTAVKLVMNM
+414 KSNMRAAVKAKFGMTDIAVN
-428 SDEEVADLDGKALDA
+428 ALDGEPLKELFAQ
-443 MYAKCQT
+443 CQT
-450 SFGLNAAFRNQA
+450 STGLNGAFRQA

>member
-97 VSHSDGKVTGDMY
+97 VSHEGGKVTGDMY

-119 EKGKRLINRLDE
+119 EKGKRLIHRLDE
-131 MLAGTNSEPIHIST
+131 MIAGTNSEPIHIST

-182 GAGTPEEGV
+182 GAGTPAEGV
-191 GIFVNAEGDET
+191 GIFVNAEGDEL
-202 EIEVCNLQDAIVSD
+202 EIEVVNLADADVPDPQDASFKTFFNQLKAFFSSNSD
-216 NRKDGWLNK
+216 STQK
-225 IKFFVAN
+225 
-232 DGGMSFDEIAAS
+232 EI
-244 LREAIRANTPD
+244 
-255 SWRYVVSI
+255 
-263 YPDYLIFEEEK
+263 
-274 KTTSGRNLFKQ
+274 
-285 KYLISDGAVSLVGE
+285 
-299 PVEVV
+299 
-304 RKPTEYEIKTNGE
+304 
-317 NDPMKQLIINA
+317 DPMKELIVNA
-328 LQAAG
+328 LKANG
-333 KPTEGKSDAELMDA
+333 KEVEGKTDAELMDA
-347 YNQLAAEKAAAKNET
+347 YNQMKAEEVTAKKKGD
-362 PEEKAAREK
+362 EEIDPATVAPK
-371 KEVDDKKAKEQASNS
+371 KTEQAANN
-386 EEMPA
+386 EEIPA
-391 WAKVLTEQVTAL
+391 WAKALSDQVMAL
-403 NSQINANSDKE
+403 NSKINANSESE
-414 KGEKRTAVKLVMNM
+414 KSNMRAAVKAKFGMTDIAVN
-428 SDEEVADLDGKALDA
+428 ALDGEPLKELFAQ
-443 MYAKCQT
+443 CQT
-450 SFGLNAAFRNQA
+450 STGLNGAFREA

>member
-97 VSHSDGKVTGDMY
+97 VSHKDGKVTGDMY

-119 EKGKRLINRLDE
+119 DKGKLLINRLDE
-131 MLAGTNSEPIHIST
+131 MLAGTNSDPIHIST

-191 GIFVNAEGDET
+191 GIFVNSEGDEQQ
-202 EIEVCNLQDAIVSD
+202 IEVARLT
-216 NRKDGWLNK
+216 DGIDCTRDGLLNK
-225 IKFFVAN
+225 TKFFFTNASN
-232 DGGMSFDEIAAS
+232 FSFDDISRAIS
-244 LREAIRANTPD
+244 DKLREGDAEDKWLWPETVWPD
-255 SWRYVVSI
+255 SFI
-263 YPDYLIFEEEK
+263 YRNDTKYL
-274 KTTSGRNLFKQ
+274 KQ
-285 KYLISDGAVSLVGE
+285 KYLIDDDGKAVLVGE

-317 NDPMKQLIINA
+317 NDPMKELIINA

-347 YNQLAAEKAAAKNET
+347 YSQMAAEKAAKTET

-371 KEVDDKKAKEQASNS
+371 KEADDKKSKEQANNN
-386 EEMPA
+386 EEMPG
-391 WAKVLTEQVTAL
+391 WAKLLSEQVTAI
-403 NSQINANSDKE
+403 NSQLNANSDKE
-414 KGEKRTAVKLVMNM
+414 KGEKRAAVKAKFLLDDIAVN
-428 SDEEVADLDGKALDA
+428 ALDGAALDGL
-443 MYAKCQT
+443 YAQCQT
-450 SFGLNAAFRNQA
+450 SVGLNGAFRQVNSS
-462 TNTQSVSEMPE
+462 QSVSEMPE

>member
-97 VSHSDGKVTGDMY
+97 VSHEDGKVTGDMY

-131 MLAGTNSEPIHIST
+131 MIAGTNSEPIHIST

-191 GIFVNAEGDET
+191 GIFVNAEGDEL
-202 EIEVCNLQDAIVSD
+202 EIEVVNLADADVPDPQDASFKTFFNQLKAFFSANSD
-216 NRKDGWLNK
+216 
-225 IKFFVAN
+225 
-232 DGGMSFDEIAAS
+232 S
-244 LREAIRANTPD
+244 T
-255 SWRYVVSI
+255 
-263 YPDYLIFEEEK
+263 
-274 KTTSGRNLFKQ
+274 Q
-285 KYLISDGAVSLVGE
+285 KE
-299 PVEVV
+299 
-304 RKPTEYEIKTNGE
+304 T
-317 NDPMKQLIINA
+317 DPMKELIVNA
-328 LQAAG
+328 LKANG
-333 KPTEGKSDAELMDA
+333 KEVEGKTDAELMDA
-347 YNQLAAEKAAAKNET
+347 YNQMKAEEITAKKKGT
-362 PEEKAAREK
+362 EEIDPDTGAPK
-371 KEVDDKKAKEQASNS
+371 KTEQAANN

-391 WAKVLTEQVTAL
+391 WAKALTDQVLAL
-403 NSQINANSDKE
+403 NSKINANSESE
-414 KGEKRTAVKLVMNM
+414 KSNMRSAIKAKFGMTDIAVN
-428 SDEEVADLDGKALDA
+428 ALDGEPLKELFAQ
-443 MYAKCQT
+443 CQT
-450 SFGLNAAFRNQA
+450 STGLNGAFRQA

>member
-97 VSHSDGKVTGDMY
+97 VSHEGGKVTGDMY

-131 MLAGTNSEPIHIST
+131 MIAGTNSEPVHIST

-182 GAGTPEEGV
+182 GAGTPSDGV
-191 GIFVNAEGDET
+191 GIFVNSEGEEV
-202 EIEVCNLQDAIVSD
+202 EIEVALLSDAAD
-216 NRKDGWLNK
+216 CTREGLLNK
-225 IKFFVAN
+225 TKFFFTNASN
-232 DGGMSFDEIAAS
+232 FSFDDIQRAISDKLHEGRTDDKWLWPESVWPDNFIY
-244 LREAIRANTPD
+244 RDEAK
-255 SWRYVVSI
+255 Y
-263 YPDYLIFEEEK
+263 
-274 KTTSGRNLFKQ
+274 FKQ
-285 KYLISDGAVSLVGE
+285 KYLIDDDGKAVLVGE

-304 RKPTEYEIKTNGE
+304 RKPIEYEIKTNGE
-317 NDPMKQLIINA
+317 NDPMKELIINA

-347 YNQLAAEKAAAKNET
+347 YNQLAAEKAAAKKDGGDEIDPAT
-362 PEEKAAREK
+362 GKPK
-371 KEVDDKKAKEQASNS
+371 KKEQASNS
-386 EEMPA
+386 EEAPA
-391 WAKVLTEQVTAL
+391 WFKPFADDLAAVKSGLAVNT
-403 NSQINANSDKE
+403 DKE
-414 KGEKRTAVKLVMNM
+414 KGEKRAAVKAKFGLDDLAVN
-428 SDEEVADLDGKALDA
+428 ALDGAALDGLFA
-443 MYAKCQT
+443 QCQT
-450 SFGLNAAFRNQA
+450 STGLNGAFRPVN
-462 TNTQSVSEMPE
+462 NNDSFSDMPE

>member
-97 VSHSDGKVTGDMY
+97 VSHQDGKVTGDMY

-131 MLAGTNSEPIHIST
+131 MITGTNSEPIHIST

-182 GAGTPEEGV
+182 GAGTPSEGV
-191 GIFVNAEGDET
+191 GIFVNSEGEEV
-202 EIEVCNLQDAIVSD
+202 EIEVALLSDAAD
-216 NRKDGWLNK
+216 CTREGLLNK
-225 IKFFVAN
+225 TKFFFTNASN
-232 DGGMSFDEIAAS
+232 FSFDDIQRAISDKLHEGRADDKWLWPESVWPDNFIY
-244 LREAIRANTPD
+244 RDEAK
-255 SWRYVVSI
+255 Y
-263 YPDYLIFEEEK
+263 
-274 KTTSGRNLFKQ
+274 FKQ
-285 KYLISDGAVSLVGE
+285 KYLIDDDGKAVFVGE

-304 RKPTEYEIKTNGE
+304 RKPIEYEIKTNGE
-317 NDPMKQLIINA
+317 NDPMKELIINA

-347 YNQLAAEKAAAKNET
+347 YNQLAAEKAAAKKEWGDEIDPAT
-362 PEEKAAREK
+362 GKPK
-371 KEVDDKKAKEQASNS
+371 KKEQASNS
-386 EEMPA
+386 EEAPA
-391 WAKVLTEQVTAL
+391 WFKPFADDLAAVKSGLAV
-403 NSQINANSDKE
+403 NADKE
-414 KGEKRTAVKLVMNM
+414 KGEKRAAVKAKFGLDDLAVN
-428 SDEEVADLDGKALDA
+428 ALDGAALDGLFA
-443 MYAKCQT
+443 QCQT
-450 SFGLNAAFRNQA
+450 STGLNGAFRPVN
-462 TNTQSVSEMPE
+462 NNDSFSEMPE